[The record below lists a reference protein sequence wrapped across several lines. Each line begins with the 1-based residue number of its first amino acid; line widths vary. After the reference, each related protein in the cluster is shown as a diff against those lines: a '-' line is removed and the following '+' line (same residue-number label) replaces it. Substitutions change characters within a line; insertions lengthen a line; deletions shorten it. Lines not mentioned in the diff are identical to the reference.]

1 MFCKWCGT
9 NIQFTDKK
17 CPSCGR
23 ETPSM
28 SDCGGLYNL
37 KYGDHT
43 PPHPKTP
50 VPTKHVSVPQCPI
63 VEKMEPKYA
72 NDRKAAKVHHSITLT
87 CFCVVLA
94 AVILCVA
101 LIFNLYCRL
110 NETMDMV
117 AHISDKLVTNTEI
130 DNMENLQM
138 EVETETDK
146 PIENVVHRIT
156 LGVTIKDN
164 ENIEIGT
171 SSDFGTY
178 TTTAKVITANSK
190 DDKPE
195 KNIDVSWVIGEKEE
209 YINLDVISRGDDSA
223 ATIGVKCETNVVL
236 FADATFA
243 YSWQYCDKDLK
254 WVGIS
259 DDLLITK
266 DGYYGI
272 TCEETFWNTVGLEE
286 GLAELRCVI
295 TTEDENGDVMALT
308 VDGFTVSH
316 GLSLG

>member
-9 NIQFTDKK
+9 NIQLTDKK

-23 ETPSM
+23 ETPPM

-37 KYGDHT
+37 KHSNNI
-43 PPHPKTP
+43 PPAPPVSPKP
-50 VPTKHVSVPQCPI
+50 VSVPQCPI

-72 NDRKAAKVHHSITLT
+72 KDRKAAKVHHTTTIT

-94 AVILCVA
+94 AVILCAA
-101 LIFNLYCRL
+101 LIFNLYGRL

-117 AHISDKLVTNTEI
+117 AHISDKLVTNTAI

-138 EVETETDK
+138 EVGTETDK
-146 PIENVVHRIT
+146 PIENVAHRIT
-156 LGVTIKDN
+156 LGATIKDN
-164 ENIEIGT
+164 ENTEIGT
-171 SSDFGTY
+171 SSDFGAY
-178 TTTAKVITANSK
+178 TTTAKVIIANSK
-190 DDKPE
+190 NDKSE
-195 KNIDVSWVIGEKEE
+195 KNTDVSWVIGEKEE
-209 YINLDVISRGDDSA
+209 YIDLEVISRGGDST

-243 YSWQYCDKDLK
+243 YSWQYCDKDLR
-254 WVGIS
+254 WADIS
-259 DDLLITK
+259 DDLLIAK

-272 TCEETFWNTVGLEE
+272 TCEEAFWNTVGLEE

-295 TTEDENGDVMALT
+295 TTENENGDVMALT
-308 VDGFTVSH
+308 VDGFTVSR
-316 GLSLG
+316 GLTLG